1 MTDTQTQDRPAEPA
15 TANDP
20 TPPAPKKTTPKD
32 RALAAPA
39 ARSAVR
45 VTFTDEREFYEELR
59 ADADL
64 VEHRIVRAIVR
75 RTPPD
80 AGAGMQQVD
89 VVAGY
94 IARGQVVELV
104 TICGVDWHTG
114 SEADNATDGRAER
127 VTTALGSL
135 CHDLQLDLRPGR
147 FGQL

>member
-1 MTDTQTQDRPAEPA
+1 MSETQVEDAPAEPA

-20 TPPAPKKTTPKD
+20 KPPEAK
-32 RALAAPA
+32 A
-39 ARSAVR
+39 ARAQKVRAGDAVPRAAVR
-45 VTFTDEREFYEELR
+45 VTFTEPAEFYDALR
-59 ADADL
+59 LDDDL

-80 AGAGMQQVD
+80 PGAGMQQVD
-89 VVAGY
+89 AVAGY

-104 TICGVDWHTG
+104 AICGVDWHTG

-127 VTTALGSL
+127 VTTALRAL
-135 CHDLQLDLRPGR
+135 CHELQLDLRAGR